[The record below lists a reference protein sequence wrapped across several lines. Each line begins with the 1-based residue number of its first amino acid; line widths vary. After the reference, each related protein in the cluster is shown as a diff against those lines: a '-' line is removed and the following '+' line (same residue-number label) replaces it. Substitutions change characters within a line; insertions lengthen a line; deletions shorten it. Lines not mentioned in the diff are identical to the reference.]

1 LVGNTRTLVLTQE
14 TEIIPPKFYKN
25 TFMRNFINKNSI
37 TAFMFAAIMSVASAA
52 SAVELTSPVNME
64 QVGKMKFLVRAEPK
78 SSLVVII
85 YDAENNILYNEVISN
100 QKVFSFSDLSDGK
113 YRMDILNSHK
123 KLVQSKSFNIQ
134 TEVKRD
140 LVASK

>member
-1 LVGNTRTLVLTQE
+1 MRTLVLTQE

-37 TAFMFAAIMSVASAA
+37 AAFMFAAVMSVASVA
-52 SAVELTSPVNME
+52 SATELSSPVTIE
-64 QVGKMKFLVRAEPK
+64 QVGKMKFKINAEPNAN
-78 SSLVVII
+78 LVIII
-85 YDAENNILYNEVISN
+85 YDADNNILYNELISN
-100 QKVFSFSDLSDGK
+100 QKLFSFSDLADGK
-113 YRMDILNSHK
+113 YKIDVLNNRK

-140 LVASK
+140 LVAIQ

>member
-1 LVGNTRTLVLTQE
+1 VGIKGVLVLRQQ

-37 TAFMFAAIMSVASAA
+37 AAFMFAATMSSTSAA
-52 SAVELTSPVNME
+52 SAAELTSPVNIE

-78 SSLVVII
+78 SSLIVVI
-85 YDAENNILYNEVISN
+85 YDADNNILYNEVISN
-100 QKVFSFSDLSDGK
+100 QKIFSFSDLSDGK
-113 YRMDILNSHK
+113 YRMDILNSRK

-140 LVASK
+140 LVAIQ

>member
-1 LVGNTRTLVLTQE
+1 VGNIGVLVLIQQ

-37 TAFMFAAIMSVASAA
+37 AAFMFAATMSITSAA
-52 SAVELTSPVNME
+52 SAAELTSPVNIE

-78 SSLVVII
+78 SSLIVII
-85 YDAENNILYNEVISN
+85 YDADNNILYNEVISN
-100 QKVFSFSDLSDGK
+100 QKIFSFSDLSDGK
-113 YRMDILNSHK
+113 YRMDILNSRK
-123 KLVQSKSFNIQ
+123 RLVQSKSFNIQ

-140 LVASK
+140 LVAIQ

>member
-1 LVGNTRTLVLTQE
+1 MVGNTRTLVLTQE

-37 TAFMFAAIMSVASAA
+37 AAFMFAAVMSVASVA
-52 SAVELTSPVNME
+52 SATELSSPVSIE
-64 QVGKMKFLVRAEPK
+64 QVGKMKFKINAEPNAN
-78 SSLVVII
+78 LVIII
-85 YDAENNILYNEVISN
+85 YDADNNILYNELISN
-100 QKVFSFSDLSDGK
+100 QKLFSFSDLADGK
-113 YRMDILNSHK
+113 YKIDVLNNRK

-140 LVASK
+140 LVAIQ

>member
-1 LVGNTRTLVLTQE
+1 M
-14 TEIIPPKFYKN
+14 K
-25 TFMRNFINKNSI
+25 NFINKNSI
-37 TAFMFAAIMSVASAA
+37 ATFMLVAIMSVASAA
-52 SAVELTSPVNME
+52 TAAELTSPVNIE

-78 SSLVVII
+78 SSFVVII
-85 YDAENNILYNEVISN
+85 YDAENNILYNEVIST

-113 YRMDILNSHK
+113 YRMDILNSRK

-140 LVASK
+140 LVAIQ

>member
-1 LVGNTRTLVLTQE
+1 M
-14 TEIIPPKFYKN
+14 K
-25 TFMRNFINKNSI
+25 NFIYKNSI
-37 TAFMFAAIMSVASAA
+37 ATIMLVAIMSVASAA
-52 SAVELTSPVNME
+52 TAAEITSPVNIE

-78 SSLVVII
+78 SSFVVII
-85 YDAENNILYNEVISN
+85 YDAENNILYNEVIST

-113 YRMDILNSHK
+113 YRMDILNSRK

-140 LVASK
+140 LVAIQ

>member
-1 LVGNTRTLVLTQE
+1 VGNKGVLVLRQQ

-37 TAFMFAAIMSVASAA
+37 AAFMFAATMSSTSAA
-52 SAVELTSPVNME
+52 SAAELTSPVNIE

-78 SSLVVII
+78 SSLIVII
-85 YDAENNILYNEVISN
+85 YDADNNILYNEVISN
-100 QKVFSFSDLSDGK
+100 QKIFSFSDLSDGK
-113 YRMDILNSHK
+113 YRMDILNSRK
-123 KLVQSKSFNIQ
+123 KLVQTKSFNIQ

-140 LVASK
+140 LVAIQ

>member
-1 LVGNTRTLVLTQE
+1 MGNKGVLVLRQQ

-37 TAFMFAAIMSVASAA
+37 AAFMFAATMSSTSAA
-52 SAVELTSPVNME
+52 SAAELTSPVNIE

-78 SSLVVII
+78 SSLIVII
-85 YDAENNILYNEVISN
+85 YDADNNILYNEVISN
-100 QKVFSFSDLSDGK
+100 QKIFSFSDLSDGK
-113 YRMDILNSHK
+113 YRMDILNSRK
-123 KLVQSKSFNIQ
+123 KLVQTKSFNIQ

-140 LVASK
+140 LVAIQ

>member
-1 LVGNTRTLVLTQE
+1 MGNTSVLVLSQQ
-14 TEIIPPKFYKN
+14 TEIIPPKFFKN

-37 TAFMFAAIMSVASAA
+37 AAFMLAASMSITSAA
-52 SAVELTSPVNME
+52 SAAELTSPVNIE

-78 SSLVVII
+78 SFLTVII
-85 YDAENNILYNEVISN
+85 YDTENNILYNEQISG
-100 QKVFSFSDLSDGK
+100 QKLFSFSDLSDGK
-113 YRMDILNSHK
+113 YRMEVLDSRK

-140 LVASK
+140 LVAIQ